1 MARVL
6 LVVPCFNEATR
17 LRGDDFLRASL
28 PGHQLAFHFVD
39 DGSTDGTSELL
50 ASLAVREPGRVT
62 HSRLPQNLGKG
73 EAVRAGMLTGVGG
86 GHEPNDYVGFWD
98 ADLATPLDELLTFVD
113 TLEARRDIDI
123 VIGARVALLGR
134 RIDRKFY
141 RHAYG
146 RVFATAV
153 SRLLSLEVYDTQC
166 GAKLFR
172 VNDDLASV
180 LEGPFLSRWIFDVEI
195 LARYVARYEARG
207 VEIGERVVELPL
219 RVWTDVAGS
228 KVGVRDAARAFVELG
243 LIGRRYHQAL
253 GTRRAR

>member
-17 LRGDDFLRASL
+17 LRGEDFLRASL
-28 PGHQLAFHFVD
+28 PGHQLHLHFVD
-39 DGSTDGTSELL
+39 DGSTDGTAALL
-50 ASLAVREPGRVT
+50 ASLAAREPARVSY
-62 HSRLPQNLGKG
+62 SRLPENRGKG
-73 EAVRAGMLTGVGG
+73 EAVRAGMLTGLGAG
-86 GHEPNDYVGFWD
+86 YDFSGFWD
-98 ADLATPLDELLTFVD
+98 ADLATPLDELPTFVD
-113 TLEARRDIDI
+113 TLTARPDIDI

-134 RIDRKFY
+134 RIDRKLY

-172 VNDDLASV
+172 VNDDLAEV
-180 LEGPFLSRWIFDVEI
+180 LCGPFLSRWIFDVEI
-195 LARYVARYEARG
+195 LARYVARFEERG

-243 LIGRRYHQAL
+243 LIGRRYRSTLDA
-253 GTRRAR
+253 RRAR

>member
-17 LRGDDFLRASL
+17 LRGDDFLRATL
-28 PGHQLAFHFVD
+28 PGHELHLHFVD
-39 DGSTDGTSELL
+39 DGSTDGTAALL
-50 ASLAVREPGRVT
+50 GSLAAREPTRVSS
-62 HSRLPQNLGKG
+62 SRLPHNQGKG
-73 EAVRAGMLTGVGG
+73 EAVRAGMLTGL
-86 GHEPNDYVGFWD
+86 HAYDFVGFWD
-98 ADLATPLDELLTFVD
+98 ADLATPLDELAIFVD
-113 TLEARRDIDI
+113 TLTARPDIDI

-134 RIDRKFY
+134 RIDRKLY

-172 VNDDLASV
+172 VNDDLAEV
-180 LEGPFLSRWIFDVEI
+180 LRGPFLSRWIFDVEI
-195 LARYVARYEARG
+195 LARYVARFEGRH

-228 KVGVRDAARAFVELG
+228 KVGVRDAGRAFVELG
-243 LIGRRYHQAL
+243 QIGRRYRHILDA
-253 GTRRAR
+253 RRAR

>member
-39 DGSTDGTSELL
+39 DGSTDATSDLL
-50 ASLAVREPGRVT
+50 ASLAARDPRRVS
-62 HSRLPQNLGKG
+62 HSRLPQNRGKG
-73 EAVRAGMLTGVGG
+73 EAVRAGMLTALGG
-86 GHEPNDYVGFWD
+86 GHDYVGFWD

-113 TLEARRDIDI
+113 TLESRRDIDI

-172 VNDDLASV
+172 VTDDLASV

-243 LIGRRYHQAL
+243 LIGRRYRDAL
-253 GTRRAR
+253 DARRGR

>member
-17 LRGDDFLRASL
+17 LRGDDFLRAQL
-28 PGHQLAFHFVD
+28 PGHQLHLHFVD
-39 DGSTDGTSELL
+39 DGSTDGTAALL
-50 ASLAVREPGRVT
+50 TALAARDPSRV
-62 HSRLPQNLGKG
+62 SVGRLPQNRGKG
-73 EAVRAGMLTGVGG
+73 EAVRAGMLTGLEGY
-86 GHEPNDYVGFWD
+86 DFVGFWD
-98 ADLATPLDELLTFVD
+98 ADLATPLDELPNFVD
-113 TLEARRDIDI
+113 TLTARPDIDI

-134 RIDRKFY
+134 HIDRKFY

-153 SRLLSLEVYDTQC
+153 SRLLSLDVYDTQC

-172 VNDDLASV
+172 ANDDLAEV
-180 LEGPFLSRWIFDVEI
+180 LRDAFLSRWIFDVEI
-195 LARYVARYEARG
+195 LARYVARFEARR

-243 LIGRRYHQAL
+243 LIGRRHRSTLDA
-253 GTRRAR
+253 RRAR